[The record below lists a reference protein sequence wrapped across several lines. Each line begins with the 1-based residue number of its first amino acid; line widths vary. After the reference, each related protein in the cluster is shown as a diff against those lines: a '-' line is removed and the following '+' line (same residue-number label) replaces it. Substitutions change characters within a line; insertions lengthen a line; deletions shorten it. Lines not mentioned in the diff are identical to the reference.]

1 MIIGIIF
8 VFLFMFLEISLIM
21 TAIISQDWRYGF
33 VALFMIT
40 LVIEH
45 NKPPKVIETEKVVE
59 KVVEKPVYKYIKR

>member
-40 LVIEH
+40 LVIATI
-45 NKPPKVIETEKVVE
+45 IEGLDNRK
-59 KVVEKPVYKYIKR
+59 